1 MELIIKA
8 KNIDL
13 EYNGKQILDIDN
25 LEIYNYDKIGIVGKN
40 GIGKTTLLKIL
51 LGQIKLETAE
61 IKTYGKIAYIPQLE
75 QIEVD
80 NIEDKSILGKLN
92 VHNVTG
98 NNLSGGEETK
108 LKIAKA
114 LSENSDAIFADEP
127 TCNLD
132 KDSIDYITNTL
143 KYYSGSVV
151 VISHDRYFLDE
162 VINKIWE
169 IENGKIIEYWG
180 NYTDYLEQK
189 EQENQ
194 THLRKYEQYIN
205 EKQRLEKI
213 VDEKLKQA
221 QKVGKSKNQKNTEN
235 GGRLAHQK
243 STGSKEKALHKSAK
257 AVKKRLEEL
266 EEISRPIKE
275 RQIHFRI
282 SSSLEIYNPVPIM
295 SDNLNKKIGDKIIFE
310 NAKFKIPLGK
320 KVAITGANGTGKTTL
335 LKMILNKENGIE
347 ISPKVQIGYFAQ
359 NGYKFE
365 KEKNVLE
372 FLKEDSDYQVS
383 EIRSMIAMLGLEQN
397 VITRKMQ
404 TLSGGEIVKI
414 LLCKMLLGKYNVLIM
429 DEPNNYLD
437 IQSIEA
443 LEILMKQYKGTIIF
457 VSHDKRLVENVADII
472 YEIKDNKITEKT

>member
-257 AVKKRLEEL
+257 AVEKRLEEL

-295 SDNLNKKIGDKIIFE
+295 SDNLNKKIGDKII
-310 NAKFKIPLGK
+310 
-320 KVAITGANGTGKTTL
+320 L

>member
-189 EQENQ
+189 EQ
-194 THLRKYEQYIN
+194 
-205 EKQRLEKI
+205 
-213 VDEKLKQA
+213 
-221 QKVGKSKNQKNTEN
+221 KNKKNTED
-235 GGRLAHQK
+235 GARLAHQK

-257 AVKKRLEEL
+257 AVEKRLEEL

-282 SSSLEIYNPVPIM
+282 SSSLEIYKPVTIIR
-295 SDNLNKKIGDKIIFE
+295 DNLNKKIGDKIIFE
-310 NAKFKIPLGK
+310 NAKFKIALVK

-443 LEILMKQYKGTIIF
+443 LEILIDRK
-457 VSHDKRLVENVADII
+457 S
-472 YEIKDNKITEKT
+472 

>member
-8 KNIDL
+8 KNINL
-13 EYNGKQILDIDN
+13 EYSGKEILNIDN
-25 LEIYNYDKIGIVGKN
+25 LEIFNYDKIGIVGKN

-51 LGQIKLETAE
+51 LGQIKLDTAE
-61 IKTYGKIAYIPQLE
+61 IKTYGKISYIPQFE
-75 QIEVD
+75 QTKID
-80 NIEDKSILGKLN
+80 DIEDKTILGKLN

-98 NNLSGGEETK
+98 DNLSGGEETK

-114 LSENSDAIFADEP
+114 LAENSDAIFADEP

-132 KDSIDYITNTL
+132 NESIEYITNTL
-143 KYYSGSVV
+143 KYYFGSVV
-151 VISHDRYFLDE
+151 VISHDRCFLDE
-162 VINKIWE
+162 IVNKIWE
-169 IENGKIIEYWG
+169 IENGKITEYWG
-180 NYTDYLEQK
+180 NYTQYLEQK
-189 EQENQ
+189 EQEKQ

-213 VDEKLKQA
+213 VNEKLKQA
-221 QKVGKSKNQKNTEN
+221 QKLEKSKNKKSTEN

-257 AVKKRLEEL
+257 AIEKRIEEL
-266 EEISRPIKE
+266 EEISRPIREK
-275 RQIHFRI
+275 QIHFKI
-282 SSSLEIYNPVPIM
+282 SSSLEMYNPVPIK
-295 SDNLNKKIGDKIIFE
+295 SDNLNKKIDNKVIFE
-310 NAKFKIPLGK
+310 NAKFKIPIGK
-320 KVAITGANGTGKTTL
+320 KVAIIGANGVGKTTL
-335 LKMILNKENGIE
+335 LKMIVNEEDGIE

-365 KEKNVLE
+365 KERNVLD
-372 FLKEDSDYQVS
+372 FLKESSDYQVS

>member
-1 MELIIKA
+1 MDLIVKA

-13 EYNGKQILDIDN
+13 EYNGRQILNIDN

-40 GIGKTTLLKIL
+40 GSGKTTLLKVL
-51 LGQIKLETAE
+51 LGQIELKTAE
-61 IKTYGKIAYIPQLE
+61 IKTYGKISYIPQLE
-75 QIEVD
+75 QID
-80 NIEDKSILGKLN
+80 ITNIEDKSILGKLN
-92 VHNVTG
+92 VHNVEG

-114 LSENSDAIFADEP
+114 LSENSDGIFADEP

-132 KDSIDYITNTL
+132 KDSIDYITKTL

-162 VINKIWE
+162 VVNKIWE
-169 IENGKIIEYWG
+169 IENGKITEYWG
-180 NYTDYLEQK
+180 NYTDYIEQK
-189 EQENQ
+189 EQEKQ
-194 THLRKYEQYIN
+194 THLKKYEQYIN

-213 VDEKLKQA
+213 ITEKQKQA
-221 QKVGKSKNQKNTEN
+221 QKVGKSKNQKSTEN

-257 AVKKRLEEL
+257 AVEKRIEEL
-266 EEISRPIKE
+266 EEISKPIKE

-282 SSSLEIYNPVPIM
+282 SGSLEIYNPVPII
-295 SDNLNKKIGDKIIFE
+295 SDNLNKKIGNKIIFE
-310 NAKFKIPLGK
+310 DAKFKIPLGK

-335 LKMILNKENGIE
+335 IKMILNKETGIE

-372 FLKEDSDYQVS
+372 FLKEESDYQVS
-383 EIRSMIAMLGLEQN
+383 EIRSMIAMLGLNQN
-397 VITRKMQ
+397 VITRKMK

-414 LLCKMLLGKYNVLIM
+414 LLCKMLLGRYNVLIM

-437 IQSIEA
+437 RPSIEA
-443 LEILMKQYKGTIIF
+443 LESLMKQYKGTIIF
-457 VSHDKRLVENVADII
+457 ISHDKRLVQNVADIV
-472 YEIKDNKITEKT
+472 YEIKDNKIME